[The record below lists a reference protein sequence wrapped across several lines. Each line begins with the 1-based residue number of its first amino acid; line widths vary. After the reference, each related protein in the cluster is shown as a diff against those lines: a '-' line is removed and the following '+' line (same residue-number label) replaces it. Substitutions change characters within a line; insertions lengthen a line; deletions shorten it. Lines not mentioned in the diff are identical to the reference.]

1 VHTSAGIV
9 TFLFTDVEG
18 SSRLWEER
26 PERMEGAMASHDVI
40 VRAAVETNRGTV
52 VKMAGD
58 GLHAAFEDPL
68 DAMKAALAIQ
78 LALSDS
84 NATNGIALHVRCGLH
99 IGAVERRDNDFFGRA
114 VNRAARIM
122 RAAHGGQALVSKA
135 IYELVRDRLPADT
148 SLLDLGSVR
157 LRDMTNSEQIYQLVH
172 PRLRAEF
179 PPPRSL
185 ESTNDNLPQLPTSFV
200 GRETELKQVKELL
213 AKNRLV
219 SLVGSAGIGKT
230 RVALQAAADVAA
242 QFADGAWLVDLA
254 PLSAPELIAETVASI
269 FRVAAGEIR
278 SATDAVITCLR
289 EKRLLLILDNCEHL
303 LTGVAQLVATVLQ
316 YCPGVTILVTSRELL
331 SIRGE
336 YAFRMPPLTFPE
348 RPSYVTANEAM
359 RYSAVCLFVGRAD
372 AALGGFA
379 LTDTVAPV
387 VAEICK
393 RLDGI
398 ALAIEFAAPR
408 LKILKPHELLARLNE
423 RFRILTG
430 GDRTALPRQ
439 QTLEAA
445 IDWSYRL
452 LNDKEQALLRRLAI
466 FTDTFT
472 IEGACGVAADPP
484 FEAAETF
491 DLVAALV
498 DKSLIVPLLTS
509 RGASRYK
516 LLESTRQ
523 FGAARLR
530 ETGDVSRQRRL
541 AQYLI
546 ELYEKA
552 EHAWDEAPDDEWYGT
567 YEGDLENVRSCLAWS
582 FERDGDPALGVAL
595 VARTV
600 QLVRWWRRAE
610 RQRWF
615 ETAGKHL
622 NDATPLP
629 IVARVKLGLA
639 SSAGTHFGQR
649 RGLDQALDAAEIFR
663 RLGDHWNCAWALM
676 TAAESLVGR
685 ETWGEA
691 ESFYHEAEALLRPLG
706 PTKYLAA
713 VLAGQAA
720 ARCIVASDTAATR
733 ALLEESLSLARP
745 LGYARLIENATILLA
760 EIEAADGQLDEAIAT
775 AREAE
780 AALRQSGN
788 VRLLYIT
795 LSNLAGYLLAAG
807 EIEAGEAAGVEGLRL
822 AQAHGDDFVVHVL
835 VEHLALAAAHSGEPV
850 RAARLAGYGSTVYRS
865 DRAREHI
872 ESRNWASLTAH
883 LDAALP
889 SDEKT
894 ALMQEGAA
902 WTEDQAAKA
911 AVVGA
916 LTRQANEVDSSL
928 RTSQHL

>member
-9 TFLFTDVEG
+9 TFLFTDIEG
-18 SSRLWEER
+18 SSRLWEEQS
-26 PERMEGAMASHDVI
+26 ERMESAMASHDVI

-84 NATNGIALHVRCGLH
+84 NATNGIALQVRCGLH
-99 IGAVERRDNDFFGRA
+99 IGAVERRDNDFFGRT

-122 RAAHGGQALVSKA
+122 SAANGGQALVSQA

-157 LRDMTNSEQIYQLVH
+157 LRDMTSSEQVYQLVH

-179 PPPRSL
+179 PPLRSL
-185 ESTNDNLPQLPTSFV
+185 ESANNNLPQLPTSFV
-200 GRETELKQVKELL
+200 GRETELRQVKELL

-230 RVALQAAADVAA
+230 RLALQAAADVAA
-242 QFADGAWLVDLA
+242 RFADGAWLIDLA
-254 PLSAPELIAETVASI
+254 PLSAPELIAETVAST
-269 FRVAAGEIR
+269 FRVAAGEMR
-278 SATDAVITCLR
+278 SATDAVTTCLR

-331 SIRGE
+331 SVRGE

-348 RPSYVTANEAM
+348 RPSHVTANEAM
-359 RYSAVCLFVGRAD
+359 HYGAVCLFVGRAD
-372 AALGGFA
+372 AALGGFT
-379 LTDTVAPV
+379 LTDTMAPV

-408 LKILKPHELLARLNE
+408 LKILKPRELLARLNE

-452 LNDKEQALLRRLAI
+452 LNEREQALLRRLAI

-484 FEAAETF
+484 IEAAETF

-498 DKSLIVPLLTS
+498 DKSLIVPVLTS

-523 FGAARLR
+523 FGVARLR
-530 ETGDVSRQRRL
+530 EAGDMSRERRL
-541 AQYLI
+541 TVYLV
-546 ELYEKA
+546 ELYDEA
-552 EHAWDEAPDDEWYGT
+552 ERAWDSTPDDEWYGT
-567 YEGDLENVRSCLAWS
+567 YEGDLENVRACLAWS
-582 FERDGDPALGVAL
+582 FGRDGDPALGVAL

-622 NDATPLP
+622 DDATPLP

-649 RGLDQALDAAEIFR
+649 RGLDQALEAAGIFR
-663 RLGDHWNCAWALM
+663 RLRDSRNCAWALM

-691 ESFYHEAEALLRPLG
+691 ESYYDEAEALLRPLG
-706 PTKYLAA
+706 ASKYLAA
-713 VLAGQAA
+713 VLAGHAA
-720 ARCIVASDTAATR
+720 ARCIVASDTTATR
-733 ALLEESLSLARP
+733 ALLEEGLSLARP
-745 LGYARLIENATILLA
+745 LGYARLIENAGILLA
-760 EIEAADGQLDEAIAT
+760 EIEAADEQFDTAIAT

-780 AALRQSGN
+780 SALRQSGN
-788 VRLLYIT
+788 VRFLYIT
-795 LSNLAGYLLAAG
+795 LSNLTGYLLAAG
-807 EIEAGEAAGVEGLRL
+807 EIDAACTAATEALRL
-822 AQAHGDDFVVHVL
+822 ARAHGDDFWVAVL
-835 VEHLALAAAHSGEPV
+835 VEHLALAAAQSEDV
-850 RAARLAGYGSTVYRS
+850 ARAARLAGYGSAVYRS
-865 DRAREHI
+865 ANRTREST
-872 ESRNWASLTAH
+872 ESRSWQSLMVH
-883 LDAALP
+883 LDAVLTP
-889 SDEKT
+889 NEK
-894 ALMQEGAA
+894 ASLMQEGAEWSEEKA
-902 WTEDQAAKA
+902 TAAA
-911 AVVGA
+911 T
-916 LTRQANEVDSSL
+916 LVDPPRPSGEAHGS
-928 RTSQHL
+928 RK

>member
-1 VHTSAGIV
+1 VQTSAGIV

-18 SSRLWEER
+18 SSRLWEEQ

-68 DAMKAALAIQ
+68 DATKAALAIQ

-84 NATNGIALHVRCGLH
+84 NATNGIALQVRCGLH
-99 IGAVERRDNDFFGRA
+99 VGAVERRDNDFFGRA

-122 RAAHGGQALVSKA
+122 RAAHGGQALVSQA

-157 LRDMTNSEQIYQLVH
+157 LRDMTNLEQVYQLVH
-172 PRLRAEF
+172 PQLRAEF

-185 ESTNDNLPQLPTSFV
+185 ELTNNNLPQLPTSFI
-200 GRETELKQVKELL
+200 GRETELRQVKELL

-219 SLVGSAGIGKT
+219 SLVGAAGIGKT
-230 RVALQAAADVAA
+230 RLALQAAADVAA
-242 QFADGAWLVDLA
+242 RFADGAWLIDLA
-254 PLSAPELIAETVASI
+254 PLTAPELIAETVAST
-269 FRVAAGEIR
+269 FRVAAGETR
-278 SATDAVITCLR
+278 SATDAVATCLR

-303 LTGVAQLVATVLQ
+303 LTGVAQLVVTILQ

-331 SIRGE
+331 SVRGE
-336 YAFRMPPLTFPE
+336 YAFRMPPLTFPD
-348 RPSYVTANEAM
+348 RPSLVTASEAM
-359 RYSAVCLFVGRAD
+359 RYGAVCLFVGRAD
-372 AALGGFA
+372 AALGGFT
-379 LTDTVAPV
+379 LTDTMAPV

-408 LKILKPHELLARLNE
+408 LKILKPRELLARLNE

-452 LNDKEQALLRRLAI
+452 LNEKEQALLRRLAI

-484 FEAAETF
+484 IEAAETF

-498 DKSLIVPLLTS
+498 DKSLIVPVLTS

-523 FGAARLR
+523 FGMARLR
-530 ETGDVSRQRRL
+530 ESGDVSRERRL
-541 AQYLI
+541 TEYLV
-546 ELYEKA
+546 ELY
-552 EHAWDEAPDDEWYGT
+552 DEAERGWDSTPDDEWYGT
-567 YEGDLENVRSCLAWS
+567 YEGDLENVRACLAWS
-582 FERDGDPALGVAL
+582 FGRGGDPALGVAL
-595 VARTV
+595 VAGTV

-622 NDATPLP
+622 DETTPLP

-649 RGLDQALDAAEIFR
+649 RGLDQALEAAEIFR
-663 RLGDHWNCAWALM
+663 RLGDHKNCAWALM

-706 PTKYLAA
+706 ATKYLAG
-713 VLAGQAA
+713 VLAGLAA
-720 ARCIVASDTAATR
+720 ARCIVASDTATTR

-788 VRLLYIT
+788 VRFLYIT

-807 EIEAGEAAGVEGLRL
+807 EIETGEAAGVEGLRL

-835 VEHLALAAAHSGEPV
+835 VEHLALAAAHSSEPA

-865 DRAREHI
+865 NRAREHI

-883 LDAALP
+883 LDAALTP
-889 SDEKT
+889 GEKT

-902 WTEDQAAKA
+902 WTEDQAATA

-916 LTRQANEVDSSL
+916 LTRQHRAANI
-928 RTSQHL
+928 

>member
-9 TFLFTDVEG
+9 TFLFTDIVG
-18 SSRLWEER
+18 SSQLWEQD
-26 PERMEGAMASHDVI
+26 PKRMAHAMASHDALL
-40 VRAAVETNRGTV
+40 RSAVESNGGTV

-68 DAMKAALAIQ
+68 DGVKTALAIQ

-84 NATNGIALHVRCGLH
+84 NATNGIALPVRCGLH
-99 IGAVERRDNDFFGRA
+99 VGAVERRDNDFFGRT

-122 RAAHGGQALVSKA
+122 SAAHGGQALVSQA

-157 LRDMTNSEQIYQLVH
+157 LRDMLNPEQVYQLVH

-185 ESTNDNLPQLPTSFV
+185 ESTNNNLPQLPTSFV
-200 GRETELKQVKELL
+200 GRETELRQVKELL

-230 RVALQAAADVAA
+230 RLALQAAADLAA
-242 QFADGAWLVDLA
+242 RFADGGWLVDLA
-254 PLSAPELIAETVASI
+254 PLSAPELVAETVAST
-269 FRVAAGEIR
+269 FRVAAGEMR
-278 SATDAVITCLR
+278 SATDAVTTCLR
-289 EKRLLLILDNCEHL
+289 EKRLLLIFDNCEHL

-316 YCPGVTILVTSRELL
+316 YCPGVTILITSREPL
-331 SIRGE
+331 SVRGE

-348 RPSYVTANEAM
+348 RPSHVTASEAM
-359 RYSAVCLFVGRAD
+359 RYGAVCLFVGRAD
-372 AALGGFA
+372 AALGGFT
-379 LTDTVAPV
+379 LTDAVAPV

-408 LKILKPHELLARLNE
+408 LKILKPRELLARLNE

-452 LNDKEQALLRRLAI
+452 LNEKEQALLRRLAI

-484 FEAAETF
+484 IEAAETF

-498 DKSLIVPLLTS
+498 DKSLIVPVLTS
-509 RGASRYK
+509 QGASRYK

-523 FGAARLR
+523 FGVARLR
-530 ETGDVSRQRRL
+530 ETGDVSRERRL
-541 AQYLI
+541 TEYLV
-546 ELYEKA
+546 ELY
-552 EHAWDEAPDDEWYGT
+552 DEAERTWDSTQDDEWYGT
-567 YEGDLENVRSCLAWS
+567 YEEDLENVRACLAWS
-582 FERDGDPALGVAL
+582 FGRDGDPALGVAL

-622 NDATPLP
+622 DVATPLP
-629 IVARVKLGLA
+629 IVARIKLGLA

-649 RGLDQALDAAEIFR
+649 RGLDQALEAAEIFR
-663 RLGDHWNCAWALM
+663 RLGDSRNCAWALM

-685 ETWGEA
+685 QTWGEA

-713 VLAGQAA
+713 VLAGHAA
-720 ARCIVASDTAATR
+720 ARCIVASDTATTR
-733 ALLEESLSLARP
+733 TLLEESLSLARP
-745 LGYARLIENATILLA
+745 LGYGRLIENAGILLA
-760 EIEAADGQLDEAIAT
+760 EIEAADERFDEAIAI

-788 VRLLYIT
+788 VRFLYIT

-807 EIEAGEAAGVEGLRL
+807 EIEAGHAAGLEGLRL

-835 VEHLALAAAHSGEPV
+835 VEHLALAAARSGEPV

-865 DRAREHI
+865 DRAREYT
-872 ESRNWASLTAH
+872 ESRNWASLMAG
-883 LDAALP
+883 LDAVLTP
-889 SDEKT
+889 DEKT

-902 WTEDQAAKA
+902 WTEDQAAAA
-911 AVVGA
+911 AVDGA
-916 LTRQANEVDSSL
+916 
-928 RTSQHL
+928 RTQQHRAAHI

>member
-1 VHTSAGIV
+1 MHTSAGIV

-18 SSRLWEER
+18 SSRLWEEQ
-26 PERMEGAMASHDVI
+26 PERMEGAMASHDAI
-40 VRAAVETNRGTV
+40 LRAAVESNRGTV

-68 DAMKAALAIQ
+68 DAMKATLAIQ

-84 NATNGIALHVRCGLH
+84 DATNGIALQARCGLH
-99 IGAVERRDNDFFGRA
+99 VGAVERRDNDFFGRA

-122 RAAHGGQALVSKA
+122 SAAHGGQALVSQA
-135 IYELVRDRLPADT
+135 IYELVRDRLPADI

-157 LRDMTNSEQIYQLVH
+157 LRDMINSEQVYQLVH
-172 PRLRAEF
+172 PRLRVEF

-185 ESTNDNLPQLPTSFV
+185 ESANNNLPQLPTSFI
-200 GRETELKQVKELL
+200 GRETELRQVKELL
-213 AKNRLV
+213 AQNRLV

-230 RVALQAAADVAA
+230 RLALQAAADVAA
-242 QFADGAWLVDLA
+242 RFADGAWLIDLA
-254 PLSAPELIAETVASI
+254 PLSAPELVAETVAST
-269 FRVAAGEIR
+269 FRAAAGEMR
-278 SATDAVITCLR
+278 SATDAVATCLR

-303 LTGVAQLVATVLQ
+303 LTGVARLVATVLQ
-316 YCPGVTILVTSRELL
+316 HCPGVTILVTSRELL
-331 SIRGE
+331 SVRGE

-348 RPSYVTANEAM
+348 QPSLVTASEAM
-359 RYSAVCLFVGRAD
+359 RYGAVCLFVGRAD
-372 AALGGFA
+372 AALGGFT
-379 LTDTVAPV
+379 LTDTMAPV

-408 LKILKPHELLARLNE
+408 LKILKPRELLSRLNE

-452 LNDKEQALLRRLAI
+452 LNEKEQTLLRRLAI

-484 FEAAETF
+484 IEAAETF

-523 FGAARLR
+523 FGVARLR

-546 ELYEKA
+546 ELYEEA
-552 EHAWDEAPDDEWYGT
+552 EHAWDDTPDDEWYGT

-582 FERDGDPALGVAL
+582 FGRDGDPALGVAL

-622 NDATPLP
+622 DEATPMP

-663 RLGDHWNCAWALM
+663 RLGDHKNCAWALM

-685 ETWGEA
+685 DTWGEA

-706 PTKYLAA
+706 ATKYLAG
-713 VLAGQAA
+713 VLAGLAA
-720 ARCIVASDTAATR
+720 ARCIVASDTATTR

-807 EIEAGEAAGVEGLRL
+807 EIETGEAAGVEGLRL

-835 VEHLALAAAHSGEPV
+835 VEHLALAAAHSSEPV

-872 ESRNWASLTAH
+872 ESRNWASLTVH
-883 LDAALP
+883 LDAALTP
-889 SDEKT
+889 DEKT

-911 AVVGA
+911 AVAGA
-916 LTRQANEVDSSL
+916 LTRQHRAANI
-928 RTSQHL
+928 